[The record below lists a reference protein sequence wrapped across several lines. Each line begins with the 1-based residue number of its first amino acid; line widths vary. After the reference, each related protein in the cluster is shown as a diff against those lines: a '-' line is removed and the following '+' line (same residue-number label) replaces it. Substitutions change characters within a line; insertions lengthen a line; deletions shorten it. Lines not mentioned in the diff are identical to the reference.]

1 MDGRTEAHD
10 ASASTAWRQAFWRNE
25 IVEHTSQTTPQHQ
38 DGLRE
43 GASKPAFPTNWMIAP
58 DFDPKDHL
66 MNLKGRDY
74 LNVQSRLL
82 WFIRDQRALIAAG
95 LAREPYVVRTE
106 LIELDRDAG
115 WAHFRTVARDVLGN
129 ESVMYGSE
137 SAKDFTDFIEKAST
151 KSLGRALLGL
161 GYGTAFAPEMDE
173 GERVV
178 DAPVDRRS
186 TSGRRQAASGA
197 STAASTAPRRQ
208 SVIRET
214 PVQEPLKAPEVE
226 VERGDDEPAAT
237 EQQLVSIRKLCEAL
251 RRPEPEGDLSYAQ
264 ARQLITQLSGEYQRL
279 RRAS

>member
-1 MDGRTEAHD
+1 VEQTNQKATQSGADGHENAGKSR
-10 ASASTAWRQAFWRNE
+10 
-25 IVEHTSQTTPQHQ
+25 
-38 DGLRE
+38 
-43 GASKPAFPTNWMIAP
+43 FPTNWMIAP
-58 DFDPKDHL
+58 DFDPNDHL

-95 LAREPYVVRTE
+95 LAREPYVVRTD
-106 LIELDRDAG
+106 LVELDREVG
-115 WAHFRTVARDVLGN
+115 WAHFKTVARDVLGN

-137 SAKDFTDFIEKAST
+137 SAKDFADYIEKAST

-186 TSGRRQAASGA
+186 AATRRTSAT
-197 STAASTAPRRQ
+197 TAASAAPRRQ

-214 PVQEPLKAPEVE
+214 PVQEPAAVVE
-226 VERGDDEPAAT
+226 EHTASDEPPAT
-237 EQQLVSIRKLCEAL
+237 EQQMVSIRKLSEAL
-251 RRPEPEGDLSYAQ
+251 HRPEPTGALSYAQ
-264 ARQLITQLSGEYQRL
+264 ARQLITQMSADYQRM

>member
-1 MDGRTEAHD
+1 ME
-10 ASASTAWRQAFWRNE
+10 Q
-25 IVEHTSQTTPQHQ
+25 TSQNVTQNR
-38 DGLRE
+38 DGALE
-43 GASKPAFPTNWMIAP
+43 GSSKPSFPSNWMIAP
-58 DFDPKDHL
+58 DFDPKEHL

-115 WAHFRTVARDVLGN
+115 WAHFKTVARDVLGN

-137 SAKDFTDFIEKAST
+137 AAKDFTDYIEKAST

-178 DAPVDRRS
+178 DAPVDRRAS
-186 TSGRRQAASGA
+186 SQRRASA
-197 STAASTAPRRQ
+197 TAAASTAPRRQ
-208 SVIRET
+208 SVIREG
-214 PVQEPLKAPEVE
+214 PVQEPAAT
-226 VERGDDEPAAT
+226 VERPAHAASGSSDEPGAT
-237 EQQLVSIRKLCEAL
+237 EQQQVSIRKLCEAL
-251 RRPEPEGDLSYAQ
+251 RRPEPEGELTYAQ
-264 ARQLITQLSGEYQRL
+264 ARQLITQLSGEYQRM

>member
-1 MDGRTEAHD
+1 MEQTTQ
-10 ASASTAWRQAFWRNE
+10 STAQRPDDVHAQA
-25 IVEHTSQTTPQHQ
+25 TKQP
-38 DGLRE
+38 
-43 GASKPAFPTNWMIAP
+43 FPSNWMIAP
-58 DFDPKDHL
+58 DFDPNTHL

-106 LIELDRDAG
+106 LVELDREAG
-115 WAHFRTVARDVLGN
+115 WAHFKTVARDVLGN

-137 SAKDFTDFIEKAST
+137 SMKDFAVYIEKAST
-151 KSLGRALLGL
+151 KSLGRALLAL

-178 DAPVDRRS
+178 DAPVERRPA
-186 TSGRRQAASGA
+186 TPRRAAT
-197 STAASTAPRRQ
+197 TAASAAPRRQ

-214 PVQEPLKAPEVE
+214 PVQEPAAEATA
-226 VERGDDEPAAT
+226 GASDEPPAT
-237 EQQLVSIRKLCEAL
+237 EQQMVSIRKLCEAL
-251 RRPEPEGDLSYAQ
+251 HRPVPEGALSYAQ
-264 ARQLITQLSGEYQRL
+264 ARQFITQLSADYQRM

>member
-1 MDGRTEAHD
+1 ME
-10 ASASTAWRQAFWRNE
+10 Q
-25 IVEHTSQTTPQHQ
+25 TSQNVTQNR
-38 DGLRE
+38 DGALE
-43 GASKPAFPTNWMIAP
+43 GLSKPSFPSNWMIAP
-58 DFDPKDHL
+58 DFDPNDHL

-106 LIELDRDAG
+106 LIELDREAG
-115 WAHFRTVARDVLGN
+115 WAHFKTVARDVLGN

-137 SAKDFTDFIEKAST
+137 AAKDFTDYIEKAST

-178 DAPVDRRS
+178 DAPVDRRAS
-186 TSGRRQAASGA
+186 TQRRAT
-197 STAASTAPRRQ
+197 TAASTAPRRQ
-208 SVIRET
+208 SVIREA
-214 PVQEPLKAPEVE
+214 PVQEPAAE
-226 VERGDDEPAAT
+226 ERPARAASATSDEPAAT
-237 EQQLVSIRKLCEAL
+237 EQQQVSIRKLCEAL
-251 RRPEPEGDLSYAQ
+251 RRPEPEGELTYAQ
-264 ARQLITQLSGEYQRL
+264 ARQLITQLSGEYQRM

>member
-1 MDGRTEAHD
+1 MEQTNQHVTLND
-10 ASASTAWRQAFWRNE
+10 ADARGGHARS
-25 IVEHTSQTTPQHQ
+25 
-38 DGLRE
+38 
-43 GASKPAFPTNWMIAP
+43 FPTNWMIAP

-95 LAREPYVVRTE
+95 LAREPYCVRTE
-106 LIELDRDAG
+106 LVELDREAG
-115 WAHFRTVARDVLGN
+115 WAHFKTVARDVLGN

-137 SAKDFTDFIEKAST
+137 AAKDFADYIEKAST

-178 DAPVDRRS
+178 DAPLDRR
-186 TSGRRQAASGA
+186 TSARRSAGASAPSAAASA
-197 STAASTAPRRQ
+197 APRRQ
-208 SVIRET
+208 NVIREA
-214 PVQEPLKAPEVE
+214 PLQEPAAHAEIAEIAEASPAS
-226 VERGDDEPAAT
+226 DEPPAT
-237 EQQLVSIRKLCEAL
+237 EQQMVSIRKLCEAL
-251 RRPEPEGDLSYAQ
+251 RRPEPTSGLTYAQ
-264 ARQLITQLSGEYQRL
+264 ARQLITQLSGEYQRM

>member
-1 MDGRTEAHD
+1 MSQNHDGA
-10 ASASTAWRQAFWRNE
+10 
-25 IVEHTSQTTPQHQ
+25 
-38 DGLRE
+38 LE
-43 GASKPAFPTNWMIAP
+43 GSSKPNFPSNWMIAP
-58 DFDPKDHL
+58 DFDPNDHL

-106 LIELDRDAG
+106 LIELDREVG
-115 WAHFRTVARDVLGN
+115 WAHFKTVARDVLGN

-137 SAKDFTDFIEKAST
+137 SAKDFADYIEKAST

-173 GERVV
+173 GDRVV

-186 TSGRRQAASGA
+186 ASQRRAGA
-197 STAASTAPRRQ
+197 PSTAASTAPRRQ
-208 SVIRET
+208 SVIREA
-214 PVQEPLKAPEVE
+214 PVQEPAA
-226 VERGDDEPAAT
+226 VERGGAVTGVTGDEPAAT
-237 EQQLVSIRKLCEAL
+237 EQQQVSIRKLCEAL
-251 RRPEPEGDLSYAQ
+251 RRPEPEGELTYAQ
-264 ARQLITQLSGEYQRL
+264 ARQLITQLSGEYQRM

>member
-1 MDGRTEAHD
+1 
-10 ASASTAWRQAFWRNE
+10 
-25 IVEHTSQTTPQHQ
+25 
-38 DGLRE
+38 
-43 GASKPAFPTNWMIAP
+43 MIAP

-95 LAREPYVVRTE
+95 LAREPYSVRTE
-106 LIELDRDAG
+106 LVELDREAG
-115 WAHFRTVARDVLGN
+115 WAHFKTVARDVLGN

-137 SAKDFTDFIEKAST
+137 AAKDFADYIEKAST

-178 DAPVDRRS
+178 DAPLDRRGS
-186 TSGRRQAASGA
+186 VRRQTSASAPTAAASA
-197 STAASTAPRRQ
+197 APRRQ
-208 SVIRET
+208 SVIRES
-214 PVQEPLKAPEVE
+214 PIQEPVGQTEVTE
-226 VERGDDEPAAT
+226 AGAAGAASDEPPAT
-237 EQQLVSIRKLCEAL
+237 EQQMVSIRKLCEAL
-251 RRPEPEGDLSYAQ
+251 RRPEPSGDLTYAQ
-264 ARQLITQLSGEYQRL
+264 ARQLITQLSGEYQRM

>member
-1 MDGRTEAHD
+1 MEQTNQHAMQSGADGH
-10 ASASTAWRQAFWRNE
+10 
-25 IVEHTSQTTPQHQ
+25 EH
-38 DGLRE
+38 
-43 GASKPAFPTNWMIAP
+43 GAKQRFPSNWMIAP
-58 DFDPKDHL
+58 DFDPNDHL

-95 LAREPYVVRTE
+95 LAREPYVVRTD
-106 LIELDRDAG
+106 LVELDREAG
-115 WAHFRTVARDVLGN
+115 WAHFKTVARDVLGN

-137 SAKDFTDFIEKAST
+137 SAKDFADYIEKAST

-186 TSGRRQAASGA
+186 AATRRTNTT
-197 STAASTAPRRQ
+197 TAASAAPRRQ
-208 SVIRET
+208 SVVRET
-214 PVQEPLKAPEVE
+214 PVQEPAAEV
-226 VERGDDEPAAT
+226 VERAASDEPPAT
-237 EQQLVSIRKLCEAL
+237 EQQMVSIRKLSEAL
-251 RRPEPEGDLSYAQ
+251 RRPEPTGALSYAQ
-264 ARQLITQLSGEYQRL
+264 ARQLITQMSADYQRM

>member
-1 MDGRTEAHD
+1 MEQT
-10 ASASTAWRQAFWRNE
+10 RQ
-25 IVEHTSQTTPQHQ
+25 TTTPQPGVANERTGRQ
-38 DGLRE
+38 
-43 GASKPAFPTNWMIAP
+43 PFPSNWLIAP

-95 LAREPYVVRTE
+95 LARGPYTVSTE
-106 LIELDRDAG
+106 LVELDREAG
-115 WAHFRTVARDVLGN
+115 WAHFKTVARDVLGN

-137 SAKDFTDFIEKAST
+137 SQKDFADYIEKAST

-178 DAPVDRRS
+178 DAPVDRR
-186 TSGRRQAASGA
+186 AAGA
-197 STAASTAPRRQ
+197 KRAAPSAASTAPRRQ
-208 SVIRET
+208 SVIREAPIAE
-214 PVQEPLKAPEVE
+214 PVAEAASAASAEPP
-226 VERGDDEPAAT
+226 AT
-237 EQQLVSIRKLCEAL
+237 EQQLVSIRKLSEAL
-251 RRPEPEGDLSYAQ
+251 RQPTPDGALSYAQ
-264 ARQLITQLSGEYQRL
+264 ARQLITQLSAEYQKM